1 MLTGRAADSAALLEI
16 GVFDLGCE
24 DAAVIHAISLRR
36 KSRRPCSPNASPAN
50 WTLQP
55 H

>member
-1 MLTGRAADSAALLEI
+1 MPTGPAANSVLLEI
-16 GVFDLGCE
+16 GVFDLDCE

-36 KSRRPCSPNASPAN
+36 KSRRPCSPNASPTN

-55 H
+55 Q